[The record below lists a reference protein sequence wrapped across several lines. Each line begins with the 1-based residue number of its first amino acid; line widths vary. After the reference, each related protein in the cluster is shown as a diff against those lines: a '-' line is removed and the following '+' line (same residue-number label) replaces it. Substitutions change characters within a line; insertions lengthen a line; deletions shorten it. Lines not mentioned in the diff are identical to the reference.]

1 MEKTKLKKVLKST
14 KTVIPT
20 NGPMAVAVISG
31 KQHLLREGDVVTVEN
46 LDEEAGAKV
55 SDFDVLFYGSE
66 GNFSFGTPVLKEA
79 RVEVEVLGNFK
90 GEKID
95 VIKFKA
101 KSRYSKKRGYRS
113 SLTQVKVLKIK
124 GGSHGS

>member
-55 SDFDVLFYGSE
+55 
-66 GNFSFGTPVLKEA
+66 TLK
-79 RVEVEVLGNFK
+79 
-90 GEKID
+90 
-95 VIKFKA
+95 
-101 KSRYSKKRGYRS
+101 
-113 SLTQVKVLKIK
+113 
-124 GGSHGS
+124 